1 MWTVPGMKYRLLG
14 KTDLRLSVAGFGAS
28 PFGDVFG
35 TTDPAE
41 GLRAVHYAVERGIN
55 FFDVSPYYGA
65 TLAEVR
71 LGHALKGCRERVV
84 LATKCGR
91 YGTDTF
97 DFSEERITHGL
108 EDSLRRL
115 QTDHV
120 DLLQA
125 HDVEFADVDQ
135 IVEETIPAMRRLQ
148 KQGKARYIGI
158 TGYWP
163 KNLVEIAAKAEVDS
177 LLSYC
182 RYDLLNT
189 DMDESLMPFAE
200 EHGIGVINASALHM
214 GVLTEGG
221 APDWHPAPKEVLE
234 AGRRVVE
241 LCRAKGRDVSEVALR
256 FCFDHPGVTSTLVGM
271 ADRKTVDA
279 TLKAL
284 EMRSDPELLVEIR
297 EAIGEAYNVT
307 WPSGLAENN
316 G

>member
-1 MWTVPGMKYRLLG
+1 MKYRLLG

-41 GLRAVHYAVERGIN
+41 GVRAVHYAVERGIN

-71 LGHALKGCRERVV
+71 LGHALKGCRERAV

-97 DFSEERITHGL
+97 DFSEERITQGL

-125 HDVEFADVDQ
+125 HDVEFADVDP

-148 KQGKARYIGI
+148 EQGKARYIGI

-241 LCRAKGRDVSEVALR
+241 LCRAKGMDVSEVALR

-284 EMRSDPELLVEIR
+284 EMRSDPELLLEIR
-297 EAIGEAYNVT
+297 EAIGEAYNLT
-307 WPSGLAENN
+307 WPSGLVKNN